1 MVLEALVEAKQGADA
16 KGRLSWHPSS
26 QDAAAPHELRHQ
38 LRLCEVLEEVGR
50 VPLPP
55 YMKREA
61 DARDMDCYQTPHA
74 LREGSV
80 AAPTAGTYIKNL
92 EI

>member
-1 MVLEALVEAKQGADA
+1 VVLEALVEAKQGADA
-16 KGRLSWHPSS
+16 KVRLSWHPSS
-26 QDAAAPHELRHQ
+26 QDAAAPHELQ

-61 DARDMDCYQTPHA
+61 DAKDLECYQTPHA

-80 AAPTAGTYIKNL
+80 AAPTAGACIKNL
-92 EI
+92 EM